1 MKNKRL
7 LFLLVFLGNTLL
19 LTGCWGKKELT
30 DLAIVAAIGIDKNEE
45 GRYVGTLQ
53 IINPGNVAGGMQG
66 GGGGS
71 QGPPVSVVTG
81 TGDSIVEL
89 SRRTSRKLSRR
100 LYYAHTNLVVISE
113 DLAKEESLSNIL
125 DPLER
130 DAEFRS
136 TAIIVI
142 AQETKASDIVKVL
155 TAIDKIPSNKVIKTL
170 KFTERTWGENI
181 AVSMQDAIKTLVSP
195 GKELVVSGFRLSGDV
210 NKGKKI
216 DNTQQTEPSSLIYA
230 GSLAI
235 FKSGKLT
242 AWIDGETARGS
253 VFLLDKLKAS
263 AIAVKWEGKDE
274 AIIYELIR
282 QKTKVIAKLE
292 KGKPRVSI
300 EVQAEGNIG
309 ETRVPT
315 DLTNPDVLLKIEK
328 EIEKEIKK
336 EISMAVKQAQK
347 NKSDIFG
354 FGDALHRTNPKEW
367 KKMASQWNDVYFPEV
382 KTEIV
387 VDAFIR
393 RTGLRN
399 NPHQINKE

>member
-1 MKNKRL
+1 MNSERLL
-7 LFLLVFLGNTLL
+7 LFLVFIVSILL
-19 LTGCWGKKELT
+19 LSGCWSRKELT

-53 IINPGNVAGGMQG
+53 IINPGNVTGGMQ

-100 LYYAHTNLVVISE
+100 LYYAHTNLVVIGE
-113 DLAKEESLSNIL
+113 DLAKEESISDIL

-142 AQETKASDIVKVL
+142 AQGSNASDIVKVL
-155 TAIDKIPSNKVIKTL
+155 TAIDKIPANKVIKTL

-181 AVSMQDAIKTLVSP
+181 SVNMQDTIKTLVSP
-195 GKELVVSGFRLSGDV
+195 GKELVVSGFRVSGDTD
-210 NKGKKI
+210 KGGKVE
-216 DNTQQTEPSSLIYA
+216 NTQQTEPSSLIYA

-235 FKSGKLT
+235 FKTGKLV

-253 VFLLDKLKAS
+253 VFLLDKLNAS
-263 AIAVKWEGKDE
+263 AIAIKWEGKDE
-274 AIIYELIR
+274 AMIYELIR
-282 QKTKVIAKLE
+282 QKTKVSVKME

-300 EVQAEGNIG
+300 DVRAEGNIG
-309 ETRVPT
+309 EARLPI
-315 DLTNPDVLLKIEK
+315 DLNNPDVLLKIEK
-328 EIEKEIKK
+328 VIEKEIKK

-354 FGDALHRTNPKEW
+354 FGEALHRTNPKEW
-367 KKMASQWNDVYFPEV
+367 EKMATEWNDIYFPEV
-382 KTEIV
+382 KTDIV

-399 NPHQINKE
+399 NPHQVNK

>member
-1 MKNKRL
+1 MNKINRL
-7 LFLLVFLGNTLL
+7 MCSLVIIGTTLL
-19 LTGCWGKKELT
+19 LSGCWSKKELT
-30 DLAIVAAIGIDKNEE
+30 DLAIVAALGIDKNEE

-53 IINPGNVAGGMQG
+53 IINPSNVAGGMQ

-81 TGDSIVEL
+81 TGNSIVEL

-113 DLAKEESLSNIL
+113 ELAKEESISSIL
-125 DPLER
+125 DSLER

-142 AQETKASDIVKVL
+142 AQGAKAADIVKVL

-181 AVSMQDAIKTLVSP
+181 SVSMQEAIKTLVSP
-195 GKELVVSGFRLSGDV
+195 GKELVVSGFRISGDV
-210 NKGKKI
+210 EKGKKTE
-216 DNTQQTEPSSLIYA
+216 NTQQTEPSSLLYA

-242 AWIDGETARGS
+242 AWINGETARGS
-253 VFLLDKLKAS
+253 VFLLDKLNAS
-263 AIAVKWEGKDE
+263 AIAVKWEGKEE
-274 AIIYELIR
+274 AIVYELIR
-282 QKTKVIAKLE
+282 QKTKVSAKME
-292 KGKPRVSI
+292 KGKPIVSI
-300 EVQAEGNIG
+300 KVQAEGNIG
-309 ETRVPT
+309 EARVPI
-315 DLTNPDVLLKIEK
+315 DLNNPDVLLKVEK
-328 EIEKEIKK
+328 VIEKEIKK

-347 NKSDIFG
+347 NRSDIFG
-354 FGDALHRTNPKEW
+354 FGEALHRTNPKEW
-367 KKMASQWNDVYFPEV
+367 KKIAAKWNDIYFPEV
-382 KTEIV
+382 KIDIV

-399 NPHQINKE
+399 NPHQVNK

>member
-1 MKNKRL
+1 MNKINRL
-7 LFLLVFLGNTLL
+7 MCSLVIIGTALL
-19 LTGCWGKKELT
+19 LSGCWSKKELT
-30 DLAIVAAIGIDKNEE
+30 DLAIVAALGIDKNEE

-53 IINPGNVAGGMQG
+53 IINPANVTGGMQ

-71 QGPPVSVVTG
+71 QGPPVSVVTE

-100 LYYAHTNLVVISE
+100 LYYAHTNLIVISE
-113 DLAKEESLSNIL
+113 DLAKEESISSIL

-142 AQETKASDIVKVL
+142 AQGKKASDIVKVL
-155 TAIDKIPSNKVIKTL
+155 TLIDKIPSNKVIKTL

-181 AVSMQDAIKTLVSP
+181 SVNMQDAIKTLVSP
-195 GKELVVSGFRLSGDV
+195 GKELVVSGFRVSGDV
-210 NKGKKI
+210 AKGKKM
-216 DNTQQTEPSSLIYA
+216 DNTQQTEPSSLLYA

-253 VFLLDKLKAS
+253 VFLLDKLNAS

-274 AIIYELIR
+274 GLIYELIR
-282 QKTKVIAKLE
+282 QKTKVMAKME

-300 EVQAEGNIG
+300 EVHAEGNIG
-309 ETRVPT
+309 EARVPI
-315 DLTNPDVLLKIEK
+315 DLNNPDILLKIEK
-328 EIEKEIKK
+328 VIEKEIKK

-354 FGDALHRTNPKEW
+354 FGEALHRTNPKEW
-367 KKMASQWNDVYFPEV
+367 EKMAAKWNDIYFPEV
-382 KTEIV
+382 KTDIV

-399 NPHQINKE
+399 NPPQVNK

>member
-7 LFLLVFLGNTLL
+7 LFLLVFLSNTLL
-19 LTGCWGKKELT
+19 LSGCWSKKELT

-66 GGGGS
+66 GGGS
-71 QGPPVSVVTG
+71 QGPPISVITG

-89 SRRTSRKLSRR
+89 SRMTSRKLSRR
-100 LYYAHTNLVVISE
+100 LYYAHTNLVVIGE
-113 DLAKEESLSNIL
+113 DLAKEESISNIL

-142 AQETKASDIVKVL
+142 AQGTKASDIVKVL
-155 TAIDKIPSNKVIKTL
+155 TAIDKIPANQIIKTL

-181 AVSMQDAIKTLVSP
+181 SVSMQDAIKSLVSP
-195 GKELVVSGFRLSGDV
+195 GKELVVSGFRMSGDV
-210 NKGKKI
+210 DKGKSME
-216 DNTQQTEPSSLIYA
+216 NTHQTEPSSLLYA

-235 FKSGKLT
+235 FKNGKLT
-242 AWIDGETARGS
+242 DWIDGETARGS
-253 VFLLDKLKAS
+253 VFLLDKLNAS
-263 AIAVKWEGKDE
+263 AIGVKWEGKDE
-274 AIIYELIR
+274 AISYELIR
-282 QKTKVIAKLE
+282 QKTKVMAKME

-309 ETRVPT
+309 ESRVYT
-315 DLTNPDVLLKIEK
+315 DLNNPDVLLKIEN

-336 EISMAVKQAQK
+336 EILMAVKQAQK

-354 FGDALHRTNPKEW
+354 FGEALHRTNPKEW
-367 KKMASQWNDVYFPEV
+367 KKMVSKWNDVYFPEV
-382 KTEIV
+382 KTDIV

-399 NPHQINKE
+399 NPHQVNK

>member
-1 MKNKRL
+1 MKIKRL
-7 LFLLVFLGNTLL
+7 LLSLVFTVSTLL
-19 LTGCWGKKELT
+19 LTGCWSKKELT

-45 GRYVGTLQ
+45 GRYVGTMQ
-53 IINPGNVAGGMQG
+53 IINPGNVTGGMQ

-113 DLAKEESLSNIL
+113 DLAKQESISNIL

-130 DAEFRS
+130 DAQFRS

-142 AQETKASDIVKVL
+142 AQDTKASNIVKVL
-155 TAIDKIPSNKVIKTL
+155 TAIEKIPANKVIKTL
-170 KFTERTWGENI
+170 KFTEKSWGENI
-181 AVSMQDAIKTLVSP
+181 SVSLQEAIKTLVSP
-195 GKELVVSGFRLSGDV
+195 GKELVVSGFRAGGDV
-210 NKGKKI
+210 NKGKTLE
-216 DNTQQTEPSSLIYA
+216 NTQQTEPASLLSA

-242 AWIDGETARGS
+242 AWISGETARGS
-253 VFLLDKLKAS
+253 IFLLDKLNAT
-263 AIAVKWEGKDE
+263 AIAVKWKGKNE
-274 AIIYELIR
+274 AILYELIR
-282 QKTKVIAKLE
+282 QKTTVKVKME
-292 KGKPRVSI
+292 KGKPHVSI
-300 EVQAEGNIG
+300 KVQAEGNIG
-309 ETRVPT
+309 ETRVQT

-336 EISMAVKQAQK
+336 EIAMAVKQAQK
-347 NKSDIFG
+347 NKADIFG
-354 FGDALHRTNPKEW
+354 FGDALHRTNPKVW
-367 KKMASQWNDVYFPEV
+367 KKMSAEWNDVYFPEV
-382 KTEIV
+382 KTDII

-399 NPHQINKE
+399 NPHQENMK

>member
-1 MKNKRL
+1 MKIERL
-7 LFLLVFLGNTLL
+7 RFFLIFIVSTLL
-19 LTGCWGKKELT
+19 LSGCWSKKELT
-30 DLAIVAAIGIDKNEE
+30 DLAIVAALGIDKNEE

-66 GGGGS
+66 GGGT
-71 QGPPVSVVTG
+71 QGPPVSIVTG

-89 SRRTSRKLSRR
+89 SRMTSRKLSRR

-113 DLAKEESLSNIL
+113 DLAKEESISNIL

-130 DAEFRS
+130 DAEFRN
-136 TAIIVI
+136 TANIVI
-142 AQETKASDIVKVL
+142 AQGSKASDIVKVL
-155 TAIDKIPSNKVIKTL
+155 TAIDKIPSNKIIKTL
-170 KFTERTWGENI
+170 KFTEKTWGANI
-181 AVSMQDAIKTLVSP
+181 SVTMQDAIKILVSP
-195 GKELVVSGFRLSGDV
+195 GKELVVSGFRVSGDV
-210 NKGKKI
+210 NKGKKMES
-216 DNTQQTEPSSLIYA
+216 TQQTEPSSLLYA

-235 FKSGKLT
+235 FKNGKLT
-242 AWIDGETARGS
+242 QWIDGETARGS
-253 VFLLDKLKAS
+253 VFLLDKLNAS
-263 AIAVKWEGKDE
+263 AIGVKWDGKDE
-274 AIIYELIR
+274 AILYELIR
-282 QKTKVIAKLE
+282 QKTKVIAKME

-309 ETRVPT
+309 EARVPI
-315 DLTNPDVLLKIEK
+315 DLINPDVLLKIEK

-367 KKMASQWNDVYFPEV
+367 EKMASNWHDVYFPEV
-382 KTEIV
+382 KIDIV

-393 RTGLRN
+393 RSGLRN
-399 NPHQINKE
+399 NPHQINRE

>member
-1 MKNKRL
+1 MNKINRFTC
-7 LFLLVFLGNTLL
+7 FLVIIGTTLL
-19 LTGCWGKKELT
+19 LSGCWSKKELT

-66 GGGGS
+66 GGGN
-71 QGPPVSVVTG
+71 QGPPVSIITG

-100 LYYAHTNLVVISE
+100 LYYAHTNLIVISE
-113 DLAKEESLSNIL
+113 DLAKEESINSIL

-130 DAEFRS
+130 DAEFRN

-142 AQETKASDIVKVL
+142 AQGSKASDIVKVL

-170 KFTERTWGENI
+170 KFTEKTWGENI
-181 AVSMQDAIKTLVSP
+181 SVNMQEAIQTLVSP
-195 GKELVVSGFRLSGDV
+195 GKELVVSGFRMSGDV
-210 NKGKKI
+210 DKGKNME
-216 DNTQQTEPSSLIYA
+216 NTQQTEPSSLLYA

-235 FKSGKLT
+235 FKTGKLIS
-242 AWIDGETARGS
+242 WIDGETARGS
-253 VFLLDKLKAS
+253 VFLLDKLNAS

-282 QKTKVIAKLE
+282 QKTKVSVKTE

-300 EVQAEGNIG
+300 EVNAEGNIG
-309 ETRVPT
+309 EARLPI
-315 DLTNPDVLLKIEK
+315 DLNNPDILLKIEK
-328 EIEKEIKK
+328 VIEKEIKK

-367 KKMASQWNDVYFPEV
+367 KKMAAKWNDIYFPEV
-382 KTEIV
+382 KTDIV

-399 NPHQINKE
+399 NPHQVNK

>member
-1 MKNKRL
+1 MCS
-7 LFLLVFLGNTLL
+7 LVIIGTTLL
-19 LTGCWGKKELT
+19 LSGCWSKKELT
-30 DLAIVAAIGIDKNEE
+30 DLAIVAALGIDKNEE

-53 IINPGNVAGGMQG
+53 IINPGNVASGIQ

-71 QGPPVSVVTG
+71 QGPPVSVITG
-81 TGDSIVEL
+81 TGDTIVEL

-113 DLAKEESLSNIL
+113 ELAKEEAINDIL
-125 DPLER
+125 DSLER

-142 AQETKASDIVKVL
+142 AQGSKASDIVKVL
-155 TAIDKIPSNKVIKTL
+155 TAIDKIPANKVIKTL

-181 AVSMQDAIKTLVSP
+181 SVNMQEAIQTLVSP
-195 GKELVVSGFRLSGDV
+195 GKELVVSGFRISGDV
-210 NKGKKI
+210 DKGKKME
-216 DNTQQTEPSSLIYA
+216 NTQQTEPSSLLYA

-235 FKSGKLT
+235 FKKGRLT

-253 VFLLDKLKAS
+253 VFLLDKLNAS
-263 AIAVKWEGKDE
+263 AIALKWAGKDE
-274 AIIYELIR
+274 ALVYELIR
-282 QKTKVIAKLE
+282 QKTKVSARME

-300 EVQAEGNIG
+300 KVQAEGNIG

-315 DLTNPDVLLKIEK
+315 DLTDPNVLLKIEK
-328 EIEKEIKK
+328 EVEKEIKK
-336 EISMAVKQAQK
+336 EITIAVKQAQK
-347 NKSDIFG
+347 NKADIFG

-367 KKMASQWNDVYFPEV
+367 KKMAAKWNDIYFPEV
-382 KTEIV
+382 KTDIV

-399 NPHQINKE
+399 SPHQVNK

>member
-7 LFLLVFLGNTLL
+7 LLLLIILGNILL
-19 LTGCWGKKELT
+19 LSGCWSKKELT

-66 GGGGS
+66 GGGAS
-71 QGPPVSVVTG
+71 QGPPVSVITG

-100 LYYAHTNLVVISE
+100 LYYAHTNLVVIGE
-113 DLAKEESLSNIL
+113 DLAKEESISNIL
-125 DPLER
+125 DSLER

-142 AQETKASDIVKVL
+142 AQGTKASDIVKVL
-155 TAIDKIPSNKVIKTL
+155 TAIDKIPSNKIIKTL
-170 KFTERTWGENI
+170 KFTEKSWGENLS
-181 AVSMQDAIKTLVSP
+181 VSMQDAIKTLVSP
-195 GKELVVSGFRLSGDV
+195 GKELIVSGFRLSGDV

-216 DNTQQTEPSSLIYA
+216 ENTQQTEPSSLLYA

-235 FKSGKLT
+235 FKTGKLI

-253 VFLLDKLKAS
+253 VFLLDKLNAS

-282 QKTKVIAKLE
+282 QKTKVMAKME

-309 ETRVPT
+309 EARVPT

-347 NKSDIFG
+347 NKADIFG

-367 KKMASQWNDVYFPEV
+367 EKMASQWNDVYFPEV
-382 KTEIV
+382 KTDIV

-399 NPHQINKE
+399 NSHQINKE

>member
-1 MKNKRL
+1 MKIKRL
-7 LFLLVFLGNTLL
+7 WFFLVFIVFTLL
-19 LTGCWGKKELT
+19 LSSCWSKKELT

-66 GGGGS
+66 GGGV
-71 QGPPVSVVTG
+71 QGPPVSVVKG

-113 DLAKEESLSNIL
+113 DLAKEESISNIL
-125 DPLER
+125 DPFER

-142 AQETKASDIVKVL
+142 AQGSKASDIVKVL
-155 TAIDKIPSNKVIKTL
+155 TAIDKIPANKVIKTL
-170 KFTERTWGENI
+170 KFTEKTWGENI
-181 AVSMQDAIKTLVSP
+181 SVNMKDAINTLVSP
-195 GKELVVSGFRLSGDV
+195 GKELVVSGFRLSGDD
-210 NKGKKI
+210 NKGGKI
-216 DNTQQTEPSSLIYA
+216 DNTQQTEPSSLLNA

-235 FKSGKLT
+235 FKNGKLVE
-242 AWIDGETARGS
+242 WIDGETARGS
-253 VFLLDKLKAS
+253 VFLLDKLNAT
-263 AIAVKWEGKDE
+263 AIAVKWKGKDE
-274 AIIYELIR
+274 AIVYELIR
-282 QKTKVIAKLE
+282 QKTTVMAKMK

-300 EVQAEGNIG
+300 EVHAEGNIG
-309 ETRVPT
+309 EARVPI

-367 KKMASQWNDVYFPEV
+367 KKMAAKWNDVYFPEV
-382 KTEIV
+382 KTDIV

-399 NPHQINKE
+399 TPHQANK

>member
-1 MKNKRL
+1 MNNKRFL
-7 LFLLVFLGNTLL
+7 LLLVFFSNTLL
-19 LTGCWGKKELT
+19 LSGCWSKSELT
-30 DLAIVAAIGIDKNEE
+30 DLAIVAALGIDKNEE

-53 IINPGNVAGGMQG
+53 IINPGTVAGGMQG
-66 GGGGS
+66 GAGS
-71 QGPPVSVVTG
+71 QGPSVSIITG
-81 TGDSIVEL
+81 TGDNIVEL

-113 DLAKEESLSNIL
+113 ELAKEESISSIL

-142 AQETKASDIVKVL
+142 AQGTKASNIVKVL
-155 TAIDKIPSNKVIKTL
+155 TAIDKIPANKVIKTL

-181 AVSMQDAIKTLVSP
+181 SVNMQDAIKTLVSP
-195 GKELVVSGFRLSGDV
+195 GKELVVSGFRLSGDA
-210 NKGKKI
+210 NTGKKV
-216 DNTQQTEPSSLIYA
+216 DNTQQTEFSSFIYA

-235 FKSGKLT
+235 FKNGKLT
-242 AWIDGETARGS
+242 DWIDGEAARGS
-253 VFLLDKLKAS
+253 VFLLDKLNAS
-263 AIAVKWEGKDE
+263 AIGVKWEGKDE
-274 AIIYELIR
+274 AIVYELIR
-282 QKTKVIAKLE
+282 QKTKVMAKMK
-292 KGKPRVSI
+292 KGDPRVSI

-309 ETRVPT
+309 EARVPI
-315 DLTNPDVLLKIEK
+315 DLTNPDVLLKIEE

-336 EISMAVKQAQK
+336 EILMAVKQAQK

-354 FGDALHRTNPKEW
+354 FGDVLHRTNPKEW
-367 KKMASQWNDVYFPEV
+367 EKMASKWNDVYFPEV
-382 KTEIV
+382 KTDII

-399 NPHQINKE
+399 NSHQVNK

>member
-7 LFLLVFLGNTLL
+7 LFLLVFLSNTLL
-19 LTGCWGKKELT
+19 LSGCWSKKELT
-30 DLAIVAAIGIDKNEE
+30 DLAIVAAIGIDRNEE

-66 GGGGS
+66 GGGS
-71 QGPPVSVVTG
+71 QGPPVSVIMG

-89 SRRTSRKLSRR
+89 SRMTSRKLSRR
-100 LYYAHTNLVVISE
+100 LYYAHTNLVVIGE
-113 DLAKEESLSNIL
+113 DLAKEESISNIL

-142 AQETKASDIVKVL
+142 AQGTKASDIVKVL
-155 TAIDKIPSNKVIKTL
+155 TPIDKIPANKIIKTL

-181 AVSMQDAIKTLVSP
+181 SVSMQDAIKTLVSP
-195 GKELVVSGFRLSGDV
+195 GKELVVSGFRMSGDV
-210 NKGKKI
+210 DKGKSME
-216 DNTQQTEPSSLIYA
+216 NTQQTEPSSLLYA

-235 FKSGKLT
+235 FKNGKLT
-242 AWIDGETARGS
+242 DWIDGETARGS
-253 VFLLDKLKAS
+253 VFLLDKLNAS
-263 AIAVKWEGKDE
+263 AIGVKWEGKDE
-274 AIIYELIR
+274 AISYELIR
-282 QKTKVIAKLE
+282 QKTKVMAKME

-309 ETRVPT
+309 ESRVYT
-315 DLTNPDVLLKIEK
+315 DLNNPDVLLKIEN

-336 EISMAVKQAQK
+336 EILMAVKQAQK

-354 FGDALHRTNPKEW
+354 FGEALHRTNPKEW
-367 KKMASQWNDVYFPEV
+367 KKMVSKWNDVYFPEV
-382 KTEIV
+382 KTDIV

-399 NPHQINKE
+399 NPHQVKK

>member
-1 MKNKRL
+1 MIIKRFL
-7 LFLLVFLGNTLL
+7 LFLVLIVSTLL
-19 LTGCWGKKELT
+19 LSGCWSKKELT

-53 IINPGNVAGGMQG
+53 IINPSNVAGGMQ

-113 DLAKEESLSNIL
+113 DLAKEESISNIL
-125 DPLER
+125 DSLER
-130 DAEFRS
+130 DADFRS

-142 AQETKASDIVKVL
+142 AQGTKASDIVKVL
-155 TAIDKIPSNKVIKTL
+155 TAIEKIPANKVIKTL

-181 AVSMQDAIKTLVSP
+181 SVNLQEAINTLVSP
-195 GKELVVSGFRLSGDV
+195 GKELVVSGFRANGDV
-210 NKGKKI
+210 KVGRTME
-216 DNTQQTEPSSLIYA
+216 NTQQTEPSSLLYA

-235 FKSGKLT
+235 FKKGKLT

-263 AIAVKWEGKDE
+263 AIGVKWEGEDE

-282 QKTKVIAKLE
+282 QKTTVTAKME
-292 KGKPRVSI
+292 KGTPLVSI

-309 ETRVPT
+309 ESRVPT
-315 DLTNPDVLLKIEK
+315 DLTNPDVLLAIER

-347 NKSDIFG
+347 NKADIFG
-354 FGDALHRTNPKEW
+354 FGDVLHRKNPKEW
-367 KKMASQWNDVYFPEV
+367 KKMSTEWNDVYFPQV
-382 KTEIV
+382 KTNIV

-399 NPHQINKE
+399 NPIQANKQ

>member
-1 MKNKRL
+1 MKIERL
-7 LFLLVFLGNTLL
+7 LFFLVFIVMTLL
-19 LTGCWGKKELT
+19 LSGCWSRKELT

-81 TGDSIVEL
+81 TGNSIVEL

-113 DLAKEESLSNIL
+113 DLAKEESINNIL

-142 AQETKASDIVKVL
+142 AQGTKASDMVKVL
-155 TAIDKIPSNKVIKTL
+155 TAIDKIPANKVIKTL

-181 AVSMQDAIKTLVSP
+181 SVNMQDAIKTLVSP
-195 GKELVVSGFRLSGDV
+195 GKELVVSGFRVSGDV
-210 NKGKKI
+210 AKGKKI
-216 DNTQQTEPSSLIYA
+216 ENTQQTEPSSLLYA

-235 FKSGKLT
+235 FKTGKLT

-282 QKTKVIAKLE
+282 QKTKVIAKME

-309 ETRVPT
+309 EARVPI
-315 DLTNPDVLLKIEK
+315 DLNNPDVLLKIEK
-328 EIEKEIKK
+328 AIEKEIKK

-354 FGDALHRTNPKEW
+354 FGEALHRTNPKEW
-367 KKMASQWNDVYFPEV
+367 EKMAAKWNDIYFPEV
-382 KTEIV
+382 KTDIV

-399 NPHQINKE
+399 NPHQVNK

>member
-1 MKNKRL
+1 MKIKRF
-7 LFLLVFLGNTLL
+7 LFFLVILGNTLL
-19 LTGCWGKKELT
+19 LSGCWSKKELT
-30 DLAIVAAIGIDKNEE
+30 DLAIVAALGIDKNEE
-45 GRYVGTLQ
+45 GRYVGTMQ
-53 IINPGNVAGGMQG
+53 IINPGNVTGGMQG
-66 GGGGS
+66 GGGN
-71 QGPPVSVVTG
+71 QGPPVSVITG
-81 TGDSIVEL
+81 TGDSIVEV

-113 DLAKEESLSNIL
+113 DLAKEESISNIL

-142 AQETKASDIVKVL
+142 AQGTKASDIVKVL
-155 TAIDKIPSNKVIKTL
+155 TTIEKIPANKVIKTL
-170 KFTERTWGENI
+170 KFTEKSWGENI
-181 AVSMQDAIKTLVSP
+181 SVNMQDAIKTLVSP

-210 NKGKKI
+210 NKGKKV
-216 DNTQQTEPSSLIYA
+216 DNTQQTEPSSFLYA

-235 FKSGKLT
+235 FKNGKLT
-242 AWIDGETARGS
+242 EWIDGETARGS

-263 AIAVKWEGKDE
+263 AIAIKWEGKNE
-274 AIIYELIR
+274 AILYELIR
-282 QKTKVIAKLE
+282 QKTKVNAKME
-292 KGKPRVSI
+292 KGKPHVSI
-300 EVQAEGNIG
+300 EVNAEGNIG
-309 ETRVPT
+309 EARLPI

-336 EISMAVKQAQK
+336 EVSMAIKQALK

-354 FGDALHRTNPKEW
+354 FGEALHRANPKEW
-367 KKMASQWNDVYFPEV
+367 EKMASKWNDVYFPEV
-382 KTEIV
+382 KIDIV

-399 NPHQINKE
+399 NPHQVNK

>member
-1 MKNKRL
+1 MKKINTL
-7 LFLLVFLGNTLL
+7 VCFLVVIGTTLL
-19 LTGCWGKKELT
+19 LSGCWSKKELT

-45 GRYVGTLQ
+45 GGYVGTLQ

-66 GGGGS
+66 GGGS
-71 QGPPVSVVTG
+71 QGPPVSIITG

-113 DLAKEESLSNIL
+113 DLAKEESISTIL

-142 AQETKASDIVKVL
+142 AQGSKASDIVKVL

-170 KFTERTWGENI
+170 KFTEKTWGENI
-181 AVSMQDAIKTLVSP
+181 AVSMQDAIKILVSP
-195 GKELVVSGFRLSGDV
+195 GKELVVSGFRMSGDV
-210 NKGKKI
+210 DKGKKME
-216 DNTQQTEPSSLIYA
+216 NTQQTEPSSLLYA

-242 AWIDGETARGS
+242 DWIDGKTARGS
-253 VFLLDKLKAS
+253 VFLLDKLNAS
-263 AIAVKWEGKDE
+263 AIGVKWEGKDE
-274 AIIYELIR
+274 AILYELIR
-282 QKTKVIAKLE
+282 QKTTVMAKME

-328 EIEKEIKK
+328 VIEKEIKK

-354 FGDALHRTNPKEW
+354 FGEALHRTNPKEW
-367 KKMASQWNDVYFPEV
+367 EKMASKWNDVYFPEV
-382 KTEIV
+382 KTDIV

-399 NPHQINKE
+399 APHQINK

>member
-1 MKNKRL
+1 MNKINRVMCS
-7 LFLLVFLGNTLL
+7 LVIIGTTLL
-19 LTGCWGKKELT
+19 LSGCWSKKELT
-30 DLAIVAAIGIDKNEE
+30 DLAIVAALGIDKNEE

-66 GGGGS
+66 GGGS
-71 QGPPVSVVTG
+71 QGPPISVITG
-81 TGDSIVEL
+81 TGDTIVEL

-113 DLAKEESLSNIL
+113 ELAKEESINDIL

-130 DAEFRS
+130 DADFRS

-142 AQETKASDIVKVL
+142 AQGEKAADIVKVL
-155 TAIDKIPSNKVIKTL
+155 TLIDKIPANKVIKTL
-170 KFTERTWGENI
+170 KFTEKTWGENI
-181 AVSMQDAIKTLVSP
+181 SVSMQEAIKTIVSP
-195 GKELVVSGFRLSGDV
+195 GKELVVSGFRISGDV
-210 NKGKKI
+210 DKGKKME
-216 DNTQQTEPSSLIYA
+216 NTQQTEPSSLLYA

-235 FKSGKLT
+235 FKRGKLT

-274 AIIYELIR
+274 AIVYELIR
-282 QKTKVIAKLE
+282 QKTKVMARME
-292 KGKPRVSI
+292 KGKPIVSI
-300 EVQAEGNIG
+300 KVQAEGNIG
-309 ETRVPT
+309 EARVPI
-315 DLTNPDVLLKIEK
+315 DLTNPDVLLKVEK
-328 EIEKEIKK
+328 VMEKEIKK

-347 NKSDIFG
+347 NRSDIFG
-354 FGDALHRTNPKEW
+354 FGEALHRTNPKEW
-367 KKMASQWNDVYFPEV
+367 KKIATKWNDIYFPEV
-382 KTEIV
+382 KIDIV

-399 NPHQINKE
+399 NPHQVNK

>member
-1 MKNKRL
+1 MKIKKF
-7 LFLLVFLGNTLL
+7 LFFLVILGNTLL
-19 LTGCWGKKELT
+19 LSGCWSKKELT
-30 DLAIVAAIGIDKNEE
+30 DLAIVAAFGIDKNEE
-45 GRYVGTLQ
+45 GRYVGTMQ
-53 IINPGNVAGGMQG
+53 IINPGNVATGMQ

-71 QGPPVSVVTG
+71 QGPPVSIVTG
-81 TGDSIVEL
+81 TGNSIVEI

-113 DLAKEESLSNIL
+113 DLAKEESISSIL

-130 DAEFRS
+130 DAQFRS

-142 AQETKASDIVKVL
+142 AQGSKASDIVKVL

-170 KFTERTWGENI
+170 KFTEKTWGENI
-181 AVSMQDAIKTLVSP
+181 TVNMQDAIKTLVSP
-195 GKELVVSGFRLSGDV
+195 GKELVVSGFRVSGDV
-210 NKGKKI
+210 DKGGKME
-216 DNTQQTEPSSLIYA
+216 NTQETHPSSLLYA

-235 FKSGKLT
+235 FKTGKLT
-242 AWIDGETARGS
+242 QWIDGETARGS
-253 VFLLDKLKAS
+253 VILLDKLNAS
-263 AIAVKWEGKDE
+263 AFGVKWEGKDD
-274 AIIYELIR
+274 AILYELIR
-282 QKTKVIAKLE
+282 QKTNVMVKME
-292 KGKPRVSI
+292 KGKPHVSI

-309 ETRVPT
+309 EVSVPI

-336 EISMAVKQAQK
+336 EISMAIKQAKK

-354 FGDALHRTNPKEW
+354 FGDALHRSNPEAW
-367 KKMASQWNDVYFPEV
+367 KKMKSEWADVYFPGV
-382 KTEIV
+382 KTNIV

-399 NPHQINKE
+399 TPHQVNE